1 MTAGRFERLVVNG
14 GIFISD
20 QKPNRESRAQRI
32 PLNMVP
38 LTFYP
43 FLCFKAQNHAGEM
56 KEEMLSM

>member
-14 GIFISD
+14 GIGISD

-43 FLCFKAQNHAGEM
+43 FSASRLKTM
-56 KEEMLSM
+56 PVR